1 MLVLRSAWWANCF
14 LPAVEAAQSGGNF
27 ITIAYFTLLILPLE
41 FFLEC
46 VWIADVII
54 IMIIIEMITIIIII
68 IITNKYQ
75 QK

>member
-1 MLVLRSAWWANCF
+1 M
-14 LPAVEAAQSGGNF
+14 EAAQSGGNF
-27 ITIAYFTLLILPLE
+27 ITITYFTLLILPFE

-46 VWIADVII
+46 VWIADIIIII
-54 IMIIIEMITIIIII
+54 IMIIIVTITIIIMIIII